1 MIILYSIHTNN
12 HVRQQPTTNM
22 TSYSLLHQSSWF
34 EETNDIEATFQ
45 YPQNTWGYNK
55 FDVPPDA
62 SLKQKKHH
70 GGCIS
75 KQPTELY
82 ALPSR
87 TRTHA
92 FWTYPGWR
100 QRCPLSSPSCQH
112 SRRRRFLV
120 RLLLLGPGPITSAA
134 SVSVAG
140 GGQRSQ
146 CFHVC
151 RRKRCKCHRTEPS
164 SDYSRILGGLKS
176 DSFMATLAMK
186 NTLRCVME
194 QGTPVASTRTSAPR
208 PRFSPSRV
216 CPSRGCS
223 HPNTWAQIWPPA
235 AFALDLP
242 VASSPWPL
250 QALSGFAKL
259 QAAGHR
265 PLSRLFCSTG
275 NISGRF
281 SVRLIRGYCCWGFF
295 FYNHMRNI
303 YNELAK

>member
-55 FDVPPDA
+55 FVVPPDA
-62 SLKQKKHH
+62 FLKQKKHH

-75 KQPTELY
+75 KQPTEL
-82 ALPSR
+82 PSR
-87 TRTHA
+87 TRTHFEPTLGGGSAVPSPVRPVSTAGGGVFLCVFSYLDRGRSPAQPPCPWLEEGRDPNA
-92 FWTYPGWR
+92 FTFAG
-100 QRCPLSSPSCQH
+100 
-112 SRRRRFLV
+112 
-120 RLLLLGPGPITSAA
+120 GSAA
-134 SVSVAG
+134 SVTARN
-140 GGQRSQ
+140 RSA
-146 CFHVC
+146 
-151 RRKRCKCHRTEPS
+151 S
-164 SDYSRILGGLKS
+164 SDCSCILGGLKS

-194 QGTPVASTRTSAPR
+194 QSTPVASTRTSAPR

-223 HPNTWAQIWPPA
+223 HPITWAQIWPPA
-235 AFALDLP
+235 AVALDLP

-250 QALSGFAKL
+250 QTLSGFAKL

-265 PLSRLFCSTG
+265 PLSRLFCS
-275 NISGRF
+275 ISGRF

-295 FYNHMRNI
+295 FFFLQPH
-303 YNELAK
+303 A